1 MTPPPSGGP
10 ELDRAVAAVLDAPD
24 RTELAAALCE
34 GVAKCVSAPMVILLD
49 AGAGEIARFGPD
61 GDDAPTD
68 PNHAA
73 AVSKSV
79 AAVHDLSPSTEATT
93 TFTVHVAQ
101 PEITLVIHR
110 ELDEDGVEICRF
122 LIDLTTAALDRM
134 QSEDL
139 VTEQQLRYRRLGD
152 RLLGVGFDSAAEVSE
167 TVAASDLAVAAA
179 MLTQRER
186 EVLEQV
192 VAGAS
197 NAAIAEKY
205 TLSVETV
212 KTHVKHILR
221 KMGASNR
228 AELIGRSM

>member
-1 MTPPPSGGP
+1 
-10 ELDRAVAAVLDAPD
+10 
-24 RTELAAALCE
+24 
-34 GVAKCVSAPMVILLD
+34 MVILLD
-49 AGAGEIARFGPD
+49 AGSREVARSGPD
-61 GDDAPTD
+61 GDDGTAD
-68 PNHAA
+68 ANHAA
-73 AVSKSV
+73 AEGKSV
-79 AAVHDLSPSTEATT
+79 AVRDRSLSTDVAT
-93 TFTVHVAQ
+93 TFTVQ
-101 PEITLVIHR
+101 PDITLVVYR
-110 ELDEDGVEICRF
+110 ELDEDGAEVCRL

-139 VTEQQLRYRRLGD
+139 VAEQQLRYRRLGD
-152 RLLGVGFDSAAEVSE
+152 RLLNLGFDSAAEASE

-179 MLTQRER
+179 LLTQRER

-221 KMGASNR
+221 KLG
-228 AELIGRSM
+228 GRRTGPS

>member
-1 MTPPPSGGP
+1 MTPQPSSRP
-10 ELDRAVAAVLDAPD
+10 ELDLAAAAILDAPD
-24 RTELAAALCE
+24 RTELAAALCD
-34 GVAKCVSAPMVILLD
+34 GVAKCVPATMVILLD
-49 AGAGEIARFGPD
+49 AGSREVARSGPD
-61 GDDAPTD
+61 GDDGTAD
-68 PNHAA
+68 ANHAA
-73 AVSKSV
+73 AEGKSV
-79 AAVHDLSPSTEATT
+79 AVRDRSLSTDVAT
-93 TFTVHVAQ
+93 TFTVQ
-101 PEITLVIHR
+101 PDITLVVYR
-110 ELDEDGVEICRF
+110 ELDEDGAEVCRL

-139 VTEQQLRYRRLGD
+139 VAEQQLRYRRLGD
-152 RLLGVGFDSAAEVSE
+152 RLLNLGFDSAAEASE

-179 MLTQRER
+179 LLTQRER

-221 KMGASNR
+221 KLGATNR